1 MLRFILAALAA
12 LTFAAPAAAQIDI
25 ALDPFPYNGGTT
37 SVEALY
43 MGVPVLV
50 RAGDRYVA
58 HMGESILH
66 NAGLPDWIASDEA
79 DYAALAAAKAA
90 DLEALAALRAGLR
103 GRMLASPLFDAPR
116 FARNLE
122 DAMRGM
128 WAKWCAAQR
137 RA

>member
-1 MLRFILAALAA
+1 
-12 LTFAAPAAAQIDI
+12 
-25 ALDPFPYNGGTT
+25 
-37 SVEALY
+37 

-66 NAGLPDWIASDEA
+66 NVDLPEWIAADEV
-79 DYAALAAAKAA
+79 DYPARGARLAA
-90 DLEALAALRAGLR
+90 DLDALAALRAGLR
-103 GRMLASPLFDAPR
+103 ARMLASPLFDAPR

-128 WAKWCAAQR
+128 WATWCAAQR

>member
-1 MLRFILAALAA
+1 
-12 LTFAAPAAAQIDI
+12 
-25 ALDPFPYNGGTT
+25 
-37 SVEALY
+37 

-66 NAGLPDWIASDEA
+66 NAGLPEWIAADEA
-79 DYAALAAAKAA
+79 DYPVRGARLAA
-90 DLEALAALRAGLR
+90 DLDALAALRAGLR
-103 GRMLASPLFDAPR
+103 DRMLASPLFDAPR

-128 WAKWCAAQR
+128 WATWCAAQR
-137 RA
+137 RG